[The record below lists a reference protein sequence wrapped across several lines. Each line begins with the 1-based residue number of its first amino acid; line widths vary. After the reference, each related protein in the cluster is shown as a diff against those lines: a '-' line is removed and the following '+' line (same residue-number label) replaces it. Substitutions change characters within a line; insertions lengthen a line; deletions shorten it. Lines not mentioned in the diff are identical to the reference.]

1 VKDRLKGRPRP
12 IARAIDRLL
21 QGLGIATDVA
31 RVEAIDAWPAVAA
44 GILGPD
50 AAATRAIRTEG
61 TTLVVTVPSPAW
73 ASEIRL
79 READLLARLER
90 EAPRSGIS
98 ALRTVPAH
106 ASSVG
111 G

>member
-1 VKDRLKGRPRP
+1 VRDRPRP
-12 IARAIDRLL
+12 LARAIDRLL
-21 QGLGIATDVA
+21 HGLGIATDVA

-44 GILGPD
+44 AILGPD
-50 AAATRAIRTEG
+50 ATGTRAIRTEG

-79 READLLARLER
+79 REAELLARLGR
-90 EAPRSGIS
+90 EAPRSGIT
-98 ALRTVPAH
+98 ALRTVPAQG
-106 ASSVG
+106 SSAG